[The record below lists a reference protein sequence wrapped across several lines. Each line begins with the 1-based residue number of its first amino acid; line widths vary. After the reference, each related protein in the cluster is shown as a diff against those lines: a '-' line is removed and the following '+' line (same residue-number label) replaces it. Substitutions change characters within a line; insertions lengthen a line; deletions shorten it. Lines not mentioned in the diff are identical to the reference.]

1 MENGAIISMVAQLDG
16 RTISG
21 LARQRPNQ
29 LSEMICFDD
38 YPYAPIREALG
49 TILGRIALVALSILI
64 SAMLAGVTATRS
76 LAGIV
81 IGLVTLPAMIPISLF
96 WSVGFFV
103 LPFLVIF
110 TCMFARSEWP
120 LRSVVICVILMWW
133 NLHGTMRWAFFDSPL
148 VKQEEK
154 LQSEMQNALEASRQ
168 NSQTIIDS
176 RPR

>member
-1 MENGAIISMVAQLDG
+1 MAAYQDG

-21 LARQRPNQ
+21 PVLQPPNQ
-29 LSEMICFDD
+29 LSEMIRFDD
-38 YPYAPIREALG
+38 YPYAPIREALS
-49 TILGRIALVALSILI
+49 TILGRIALVALSVLV
-64 SAMLAGVTATRS
+64 SSMLAGVTATRS

-81 IGLVTLPAMIPISLF
+81 VGPVTLPAMIPISLF

-120 LRSVVICVILMWW
+120 LRSVAICVILMWW

-154 LQSEMQNALEASRQ
+154 LRSEMQKAMEESRHT
-168 NSQTIIDS
+168 SQTITNS
-176 RPR
+176 PQR